1 MGVEIIFAALHALVG
16 SETMAKILERT
27 ARTAAWFCT
36 SAHGPHQ
43 LQVVEERITTYTPLK
58 PKHKAEPR
66 KKRRAR
72 CKVNF

>member
-43 LQVVEERITTYTPLK
+43 LQVVEERITTCTPLK
-58 PKHKAEPR
+58 NQSIKLS
-66 KKRRAR
+66 RA
-72 CKVNF
+72 KNGVPGVK